1 MADNLKKASKASQF
15 QNKIDQ
21 LGSLG
26 TSTDEFIFELSSLES
41 VTGDFIEEIKERIQA
56 ADIVTT
62 GKIEDISMKIEDNH
76 VYLYGS
82 EHLIYVDRGTRGAET
97 SDKAPDSPHFY
108 SDKMPPPSA
117 FAEWLARKNINL
129 RNNEFFYGKPS
140 PFEDLTDEELIK
152 RSSWGIAKNRQKHGS
167 APVPVFEKFIP
178 DYIDK
183 VKQVT
188 KSTVKANIIS
198 TIKNRFN
205 QDIFNKKK

>member
-1 MADNLKKASKASQF
+1 MAGNLNQASKASQF

-26 TSTDEFIFELSSLES
+26 ESVDEFIFDLTPLEA
-41 VTGDFIEEIKERIQA
+41 VTGKFIEEIKERIQQ
-56 ADIVTT
+56 ADVVTT

-82 EHLIYVDRGTRGAET
+82 EHLIYVDRGTRGSET
-97 SDKAPDSPHFY
+97 SDKAPDSPHVY
-108 SDKMPPPSA
+108 TDKMPPVSV
-117 FAEWLARKNINL
+117 FEEWIRRKNINL

-140 PFEDLTDEELIK
+140 PFEDLSEDEQIK
-152 RSSWGIAKNRQKHGS
+152 RAAWGMAKNRQKHGS

-178 DYIDK
+178 DYIEK
-183 VKQVT
+183 VKEVT
-188 KSTVKANIIS
+188 KSSIKANLIS
-198 TIKNRFN
+198 TIRNRFN